1 MLVKI
6 LFLLINILLINLRGG
21 QAQNGTNDTNG
32 TNGTY
37 VTNGTNGTDTYVT
50 NASNVTEII
59 NTTVIIKTTL
69 NITTTFDITTT
80 LDPYYLDETAS
91 TPDNVYGNI
100 DLRLV
105 YIFNTFYPDLNDL
118 TVASLCSNSTVKFLI
133 IFHKFWL
140 FIKFTL

>member
-6 LFLLINILLINLRGG
+6 LFLLISILLINLRSG

-37 VTNGTNGTDTYVT
+37 VTNETNGTNDTYVT

-59 NTTVIIKTTL
+59 NTTVI
-69 NITTTFDITTT
+69 ITTT

-133 IFHKFWL
+133 IFHKYLL